1 MTDAL
6 DRPMDRRRFLRGAA
20 AAGGSGLALV
30 AARPFVTPAFAVV
43 RSGRP
48 SVSHGVQSGDVTT
61 RSAVVWARADRPAR
75 MLVDVSLTPAF
86 AKARTVVGPFTDEA
100 ADLTA
105 KVTLHGLPAGQD
117 VFYRVRFADRDDHE
131 LTGEPVIGH
140 LRTAPTTRR
149 DVSFV
154 WSGDTAG
161 QGWGI
166 NPDTGGMRTY
176 ETMRRLGPDFFIHSG
191 DTIYAD
197 GPLQE
202 TVTLRDGSVWR
213 NVVTPEKSKVAETL
227 AEFRGNFRYNLL
239 DDNVRRFN
247 AEVPVLAQWDDH
259 ETTNNWYPGEILDD
273 PRYTVTD
280 VDLLAARANQA
291 FHEYFPIP
299 STPPERGRVYRKV
312 SYGPSLDLFFLDL
325 RTYRG
330 PNTANDQPVLSEV
343 TEILGDT
350 QLAWLRRELRRSR
363 ATWKA
368 VASDMP
374 VGLVVPDGPR
384 AHEGIAQGR
393 PEALGRELELTRLLS
408 SMKADGVRNVV
419 WFTAD
424 VHYTAAHHYDP
435 SRAVFADF
443 DPFWEFVSGPLHAG
457 TFGPNRLDPTFGPEV
472 RFQRAADT
480 PNQPPSD
487 GLQFFGHVAVDGR
500 SEVMTVR
507 LVDVAGNELYSVD
520 LAPAPSR

>member
-1 MTDAL
+1 MTDTPA
-6 DRPMDRRRFLRGAA
+6 RSFDRRQFLKAA
-20 AAGGSGLALV
+20 AVGGTGLV
-30 AARPFVTPAFAVV
+30 FAATPSFVTPAFAAV

-48 SVSHGVQSGDVTT
+48 SVSHGVQSGSVTT
-61 RSAVVWARADRPAR
+61 QSAVVWARADRPAR
-75 MLVDVSLTPAF
+75 MLVDVADTPAF
-86 AKARTVVGPFTDEA
+86 ARARTLVGPFTDESR
-100 ADLTA
+100 DLTA
-105 KVTLHGLPAGQD
+105 QLSLRDLPPGED
-117 VFYRVRFADRDDHE
+117 VFYRVRFADRDDDT
-131 LTGEPVIGH
+131 LAGEPVVGH

-149 DVSFV
+149 DLSFV

-166 NPDTGGMRTY
+166 NPETGGMRTY
-176 ETMRRLGPDFFIHSG
+176 ETMRQLDPDFFVHSG

-202 TVTLRDGSVWR
+202 TVVLGDGSTWR

-247 AEVPVLAQWDDH
+247 AQVPVMAQWDDH
-259 ETTNNWYPGEILDD
+259 ETTNNWYPREILAD
-273 PRYTVTD
+273 PRYTVND
-280 VDLLAARANQA
+280 VDVLAGRANQA
-291 FHEYFPIP
+291 FHEYFPIATRP
-299 STPPERGRVYRKV
+299 SEPGRIYRKV

-330 PNTANDQPVLSEV
+330 PNTSNDQAAATEA
-343 TEILGDT
+343 TEILGEN
-350 QLAWLRRELRRSR
+350 QLTWLRRELRRSR

-368 VASDMP
+368 IASDMP
-374 VGLVVPDGPR
+374 VGLVVPDGPA

-393 PEALGRELELTRLLS
+393 REALGRELEVSRLLS
-408 SMKADGVRNVV
+408 WIKADHVRNVV

-435 SRAVFADF
+435 SRAVFDDF

-457 TFGPNRLDPTFGPEV
+457 TFGPNQLDPTFGPEV
-472 RFQRAADT
+472 RFQRAADR
-480 PNQPPSD
+480 PNQPPVD
-487 GLQFFGHVAVDGR
+487 GLQFFGHVAVNGR
-500 SEVMTVR
+500 SDVMTVR
-507 LVDVAGNELYSVD
+507 LMDVAGNQLYSIE
-520 LAPAPSR
+520 LTPEETR